1 MSEIDFIATFGTGI
15 KREFDKPL
23 EELNR
28 AELADAAEEYF
39 DGLSE
44 SELRSLYRDSQ
55 IEVDD
60 PIT

>member
-1 MSEIDFIATFGTGI
+1 MCEIDFIATFGTGI
-15 KREFDKPL
+15 EHEFDRPL
-23 EELNR
+23 EELDHE
-28 AELADAAEEYF
+28 ALADAAEEYF

-60 PIT
+60 PIA

>member
-1 MSEIDFIATFGTGI
+1 MCNIDFIATFGAGI
-15 KREFDKPL
+15 EHEFNRPL
-23 EELNR
+23 EELDQ

-39 DGLSE
+39 DSLSE

-60 PIT
+60 PIA

>member
-1 MSEIDFIATFGTGI
+1 MCEIDFIATFGTAI
-15 KREFDKPL
+15 KQEFDQPF
-23 EELNR
+23 EELDQ
-28 AELADAAEEYF
+28 AALADAAEEYF

-60 PIT
+60 PIA